1 MKNYEDLTNDI
12 QADLNSLGSMSP
24 LIIDTKSMFGDN
36 VIIDKNDYH
45 IVYIVTKIGS
55 RLKQYGQRET
65 LSS

>member
-1 MKNYEDLTNDI
+1 MKNYEDLTNDV